1 MKILLAI
8 LATGV
13 LLAPVS
19 ASALNPGECARLMR
33 QIYHFKTLEERAEQ
47 LGNEAYADRML
58 MQTDLLRE
66 RFDDRCEG
74 FSEDDRLLR
83 QAMADF
89 AKALKIGAKAAA
101 KFFTMGA
108 M

>member
-1 MKILLAI
+1 
-8 LATGV
+8 
-13 LLAPVS
+13 
-19 ASALNPGECARLMR
+19 
-33 QIYHFKTLEERAEQ
+33 
-47 LGNEAYADRML
+47 
-58 MQTDLLRE
+58 MQTDMLRE

-74 FSEDDRLLR
+74 FSEDDRLFK

-89 AKALKIGAKAAA
+89 AAALKVGAKAAA

>member
-8 LATGV
+8 VAAVG

-19 ASALNPGECARLMR
+19 ASALNPGECSRLMR
-33 QIYHFKTLEERAEQ
+33 QIYHFKTLQDRAEM
-47 LGNEAYADRML
+47 LGNEVYAGRMQ
-58 MQTDLLRE
+58 MQSDLLHA
-66 RFDDRCEG
+66 RFDERCEG
-74 FSEDDRLLR
+74 FAEDDRLVR
-83 QAMADF
+83 QAVADF

>member
-8 LATGV
+8 AVGWV

-19 ASALNPGECARLMR
+19 AAALNPGECSRLMR

-47 LGNEAYADRML
+47 LGNPTYADRMEA
-58 MQTDLLRE
+58 QTDRLRE
-66 RFDDRCEG
+66 RFDARCEG
-74 FSEDDRLLR
+74 FSEDDRLVK
-83 QAMADF
+83 QAVADF
-89 AKALKIGAKAAA
+89 ARAIRLGAEAAA
-101 KFFTMGA
+101 KWFSMGA

>member
-1 MKILLAI
+1 MKIVLAI
-8 LATGV
+8 LAAGV
-13 LLAPVS
+13 VLAPMT
-19 ASALNPGECARLMR
+19 ASALNPGECSRLMR
-33 QIYHFKTLEERAEQ
+33 QIYHYKTLEERAEM
-47 LGNEAYADRML
+47 LGNEVYANRME
-58 MQTDLLRE
+58 MQTDMLRE

-74 FSEDDRLLR
+74 FSEDDRLFK

-89 AKALKIGAKAAA
+89 AAALKVGAKAAA

>member
-8 LATGV
+8 VAAAV
-13 LLAPVS
+13 FLAPVS
-19 ASALNPGECARLMR
+19 ASALNPGECANLMR
-33 QIYHFKTLEERAEQ
+33 KIYHFRTLQERAET
-47 LGNEAYADRML
+47 LGNPTYATRMQ

-74 FSEDDRLLR
+74 FSEDDRLVR
-83 QAMADF
+83 QAVADF
-89 AKALKIGAKAAA
+89 AKVLKIGAKAAA

>member
-8 LATGV
+8 VAAVG
-13 LLAPVS
+13 LLAPVT
-19 ASALNPGECARLMR
+19 ASALNPGECSTLMR
-33 QIYHFKTLEERAEQ
+33 QIYHFKTLEERAEI
-47 LGNEAYADRML
+47 LGNANYAGRMQ
-58 MQTDLLRE
+58 MQADVLRE

-74 FSEDDRLLR
+74 FSEDDRLIR
-83 QAMADF
+83 QAVADF
-89 AKALKIGAKAAA
+89 AKVLKIGAQAAA